1 MKEIIFIYSL
11 VYNPK
16 NWYSS
21 FRLIMQTIIIVVQ
34 NLFMLVKLSHGF
46 VGIKC
51 LYVFKGDFDRFIGRF
66 KNCLYPKELKTQN
79 LRSCQPACIVSI
91 IKIMLILIMHH
102 TLQAAS
108 IEASITCFIRFHVPS
123 GREPVS

>member
-1 MKEIIFIYSL
+1 MKEIVFIYSL
-11 VYNPK
+11 VHNPK
-16 NWYSS
+16 NWCSS

-91 IKIMLILIMHH
+91 IKIMLILIMH
-102 TLQAAS
+102 QY
-108 IEASITCFIRFHVPS
+108 ITSCFYRGMNYLFFRFQVPS